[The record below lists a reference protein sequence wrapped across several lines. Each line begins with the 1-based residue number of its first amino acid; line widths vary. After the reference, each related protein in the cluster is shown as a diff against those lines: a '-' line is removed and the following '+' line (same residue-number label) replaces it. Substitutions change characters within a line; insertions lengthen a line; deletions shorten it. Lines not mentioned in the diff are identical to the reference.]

1 MPEQLP
7 TARYCVVCGHALI
20 ERMVPTEGRRRLQCE
35 SCGHIHYVNPRVVTA
50 IIIEHGGRVL
60 LQQRAIEP
68 GRGLWTF
75 PGGFL
80 EMGETPE
87 EGAIRETKEEVGLD
101 VDIASLHG
109 VYARPNVG
117 ITLIVFRGTSES
129 DAASVGD
136 FESMA
141 VEWFAP
147 EAIPWPELAFET
159 TERALLD
166 WVGRRSEDDTV

>member
-7 TARYCVVCGHALI
+7 TARYCVVCGHTLI
-20 ERMVPTEGRRRLQCE
+20 KRRIEAEGRTRLQCE

-50 IIIEHGGRVL
+50 IIVEHSGRVL

-68 GRGLWTF
+68 GLGKWTF

-87 EGAIRETKEEVGLD
+87 AGAIRETKEEVGLD
-101 VDIASLHG
+101 VTITALHG
-109 VYARPNVG
+109 VYSRPHVG
-117 ITLIVFRGTSES
+117 ITLIVYLGTSES
-129 DAASVGD
+129 DAAVVGD

-141 VEWFAP
+141 VRWYAP
-147 EAIPWPELAFET
+147 DKIPWADLAFERTEQALREYISRT
-159 TERALLD
+159 TAIDL
-166 WVGRRSEDDTV
+166 